1 MPKIT
6 KKQER
11 EVMNEQM
18 ASDVKA
24 ILEFVSVIPEM
35 QEDIKDL
42 KEGQYKII
50 NDVEAIKVGQKG
62 FQERLNKVETKLEHG
77 AVRSA

>member
-62 FQERLNKVETKLEHG
+62 FQERLNKVATKLEHG